1 MQLALFD
8 YHQLDSETR
17 IVVQQRAG
25 EIRALV
31 RSTAENIMDI
41 GSKLLEVQV
50 KLGNGQFDT
59 WLQHEFQWSR
69 RTAYNFIGVHKQFGG
84 RANFAQMD
92 IATSAL
98 YLLAAPSTP
107 DEARAEA
114 IARAEAG
121 ERITHTEAKEIVAEH
136 KGEPTKIATPQAT
149 ITTNPNAGPAPWEEP
164 QPDKKYKRVYIDPL
178 QTLWCKVC
186 GHKITI
192 DQRTVPMSSIIT
204 CDSCGW
210 SETGYG
216 WRNVELT
223 TPPADEDEMP
233 AWLHDDDKP
242 QYRRDQNKPAAESV
256 ATCACGAK
264 LSPNDI
270 RLGFTECKAC
280 ERARIDAEDAA
291 GLDVPPEA
299 IEEPAYNYKRDAKT
313 NRPGDLYEPK
323 GYDACQTP
331 PHAVDPLLPYLPT
344 DMVIWEPAQGEGFL
358 VEAFHDSFRLV
369 IGSDIL
375 DGQNFFEYEPD
386 KEWDVI
392 VTNPPYSLK
401 FKWLERC
408 YELGKPFALLLPVE
422 TLGAATSQAMFEQ
435 YGMELLLLNKRVNF
449 KMPNKGWDGAGAQFP
464 VAWFTWGL
472 NLGSS
477 IVYGKL
483 DPADQ

>member
-1 MQLALFD
+1 MQLALSQIRTDGGTQPRQQISFLVVDEYAEAMGQGVTLPPVDVYYDGND
-8 YHQLDSETR
+8 YWLVDGFHR
-17 IVVQQRAG
+17 IAAAR
-25 EIRALV
+25 
-31 RSTAENIMDI
+31 NI
-41 GSKLLEVQV
+41 
-50 KLGNGQFDT
+50 
-59 WLQHEFQWSR
+59 
-69 RTAYNFIGVHKQFGG
+69 G
-84 RANFAQMD
+84 RANISANVTQGTLQDAQWASYGVNATHGLRRTNEDKRRAVEAALRHPNAASKSTRD
-92 IATSAL
+92 IAAHCGVSKSFVHNLKPSVHDGQIEVTRNGTTYQMQTANIGQRSEPAARPA
-98 YLLAAPSTP
+98 YQVNIVGNLADEVAP
-107 DEARAEA
+107 
-114 IARAEAG
+114 
-121 ERITHTEAKEIVAEH
+121 K
-136 KGEPTKIATPQAT
+136 QAT
-149 ITTNPNAGPAPWEEP
+149 ITRLEDPPPAPWEDDDLPE
-164 QPDKKYKRVYIDPL
+164 
-178 QTLWCKVC
+178 
-186 GHKITI
+186 
-192 DQRTVPMSSIIT
+192 
-204 CDSCGW
+204 
-210 SETGYG
+210 
-216 WRNVELT
+216 
-223 TPPADEDEMP
+223 
-233 AWLHDDDKP
+233 WLHDDDKP
-242 QYRRDQNKPAAESV
+242 QYRRDQSQPAAEPV

-264 LSPNDI
+264 LSPNDT

-299 IEEPAYNYKRDAKT
+299 SEEPAYNYKRDAKT

-344 DMVIWEPAQGEGFL
+344 DLVIWEPAQGEGFL
-358 VEAFHDSFRLV
+358 VEAFYDSSRRV

-386 KEWDVI
+386 EDWDVI

-408 YELGKPFALLLPVE
+408 YQLGKPFALLLPVE

-472 NLGSS
+472 NLESS

-483 DPADQ
+483 